1 MRRVPIIVTAL
12 AGHTQEHS
20 QSMLVR
26 HTIQI
31 GGWPRPPLPRSMI
44 SFVRLG
50 VNRAMNC
57 GIETC
62 APDHVRHGPESQEL
76 PLISDRDLN
85 ALQTYVKLRLRDHH
99 LRARYVMP

>member
-62 APDHVRHGPESQEL
+62 APDHVRHPVSAATKSGRQ
-76 PLISDRDLN
+76 PLEAATDAQMALSIS
-85 ALQTYVKLRLRDHH
+85 LRISSSEIGFS
-99 LRARYVMP
+99 